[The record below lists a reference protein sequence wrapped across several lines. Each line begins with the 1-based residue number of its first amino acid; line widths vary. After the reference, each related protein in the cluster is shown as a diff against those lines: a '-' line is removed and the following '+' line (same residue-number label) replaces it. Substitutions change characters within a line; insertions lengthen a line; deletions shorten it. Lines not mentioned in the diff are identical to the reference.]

1 MRKDREGVI
10 KYIGIVT
17 GVILFVLLYVWQ
29 NIEVM
34 KMKMAYRENMAI
46 EKRLVKENDRLRA
59 EIERYHRVDVAERY
73 ARSRGMRELGPADII
88 VLQDGKKNNGK

>member
-1 MRKDREGVI
+1 MREDREGVI

-17 GVILFVLLYVWQ
+17 GVILFVVLYVWQ

-34 KMKMAYRENMAI
+34 KMKMAYRENIAI

-59 EIERYHRVDVAERY
+59 EIERYRRVDVAERY
-73 ARSRGMRELGPADII
+73 ARTQGMRELTPADII
-88 VLQDGKKNNGK
+88 VLLDGKRNNGK

>member
-34 KMKMAYRENMAI
+34 KMKMTYRENMAV
-46 EKRLVKENDRLRA
+46 EKHLIKENDRLRA
-59 EIERYHRVDVAERY
+59 EIERYRRVDVAERY
-73 ARSRGMRELGPADII
+73 ARSRGMHELTPADII
-88 VLQDGKKNNGK
+88 VLRNGKKNGK

>member
-1 MRKDREGVI
+1 MRENREGVI

-17 GVILFVLLYVWQ
+17 GVILLVVLYVWQ

-59 EIERYHRVDVAERY
+59 EIERYRRVDVAERY
-73 ARSRGMRELGPADII
+73 ARSRGMRELTPADII
-88 VLQDGKKNNGK
+88 VLRDGKKNNGK